1 MSSPGLAERAA
12 ARSFELKASCPHT
25 RARLGTLT
33 LAHATVETPAFMPV
47 GTVATIKTLSTEEV
61 AQMGFQLVLA
71 NTYHLHLRPGDD
83 LIRDHGGLHRFMAWP
98 RAILTD
104 SGGYQVFSL
113 KNITK
118 ITEDGVKF
126 SSHLDGKKIFLTPEL
141 SMQIQANLGSDIFM
155 AFDECIPY
163 PSEEA
168 YVKLATERSFRWTKR
183 SIEEFRR
190 LSPPSRLF
198 FGIVQG
204 GMLETWRRWS
214 AQRIIELEPDGLA
227 IGGLSVG
234 EPTDLMAEVLDHPTP
249 LLPADR
255 PRYLMGVG
263 TPVDIARA
271 VSQGIDMMDCVLPT
285 RLARHAHIY
294 SSQGR
299 LNLLNAKHKK
309 DSGPLDPACA
319 CSCCRTVS
327 RAYLHHLFRSREL
340 LGPRLATLHNLTY
353 YAHLMQRI
361 RQAIAAGTLPALI
374 SELEALYASATPAGD
389 TA

>member
-1 MSSPGLAERAA
+1 MTANADLATAPKP
-12 ARSFELKASCPHT
+12 FELRMTCPHT
-25 RARLGTLT
+25 RARRGTLT
-33 LAHATVETPAFMPV
+33 LAHAVVETPTFMPV
-47 GTVATIKTLSTEEV
+47 GTVATVKTLESREV
-61 AQMGFQLVLA
+61 QEMGFQLILA

-83 LIRDHGGLHRFMAWP
+83 LIHKLGGLHKFMDWP

-118 ITEDGVKF
+118 ITEEGVKF
-126 SSHLDGKKIFLTPEL
+126 SSHLDGKKIHLTPEL
-141 SMQIQANLGSDIFM
+141 SMRIQNNLGSDIFM

-163 PSEEA
+163 PSEDA
-168 YVKLATERSFRWTKR
+168 YVKAATERSFRWTKR

-190 LSPPSRLF
+190 LKPPQRYF

-204 GMLETWRRWS
+204 GMSETHRRWS
-214 AQRIIELEPDGLA
+214 AARIIELEPDGLA

-234 EPTDLMAEVLDHPTP
+234 EPKDLMAEVLDYTTP

-263 TPVDIARA
+263 TPVDVIRA
-271 VSQGIDMMDCVLPT
+271 VAQGVDMMDCVLPT
-285 RLARHAHIY
+285 RLARHGHIY
-294 SSQGR
+294 TSVGR
-299 LNLLNAKHKK
+299 LNLFNARHRS
-309 DSGPLDPACA
+309 DPGPLDPACT
-319 CSCCRTVS
+319 CSTCRTVS

-340 LGPRLATLHNLTY
+340 LGPRMATLHNLTY

-361 RQAIAAGTLPALI
+361 RQAIPAGTLPALV
-374 SELEALYASATPAGD
+374 SELEALYAGTPTAGD
-389 TA
+389 TP